1 MKAYT
6 RWAIGKKFYYD
17 FTTCGFLSVWNG
29 NPYGGYVH
37 WRPEI
42 LSDIDD
48 LLNSTLS
55 HEWRV
60 THEPYEIVVAI
71 SGTDIVYNGDDRQS
85 SKDKIMNYLTKAY
98 TTAFGSP
105 SEEIVLLKNGVQIPP
120 DRIIDIKPLNYW

>member
-1 MKAYT
+1 M
-6 RWAIGKKFYYD
+6 
-17 FTTCGFLSVWNG
+17 
-29 NPYGGYVH
+29 
-37 WRPEI
+37 
-42 LSDIDD
+42 SDIDD

-55 HEWRV
+55 HEWRI
-60 THEPYEIVVAI
+60 THEPYEIVAAAP
-71 SGTDIVYNGDDRQS
+71 GTDIVYNGDDRQS